1 MTFEQVVETVKQC
14 SPEQREVL
22 SDLLRRWEIE
32 SVRREIAED
41 AKKSL
46 ELFWQGGL
54 QPQSAKEAIQELR
67 EYLSGQ
73 NYVKDRQRYC
83 L

>member
-1 MTFEQVVETVKQC
+1 MAVAMTFEQVVETVRQC

-22 SDLLRRWEIE
+22 SDLMRKWNIE
-32 SVRREIAED
+32 SVRREITED

-46 ELFWQGGL
+46 ELFRQGGL

-67 EYLSGQ
+67 EHLSNQ
-73 NYVKDRQRYC
+73 E
-83 L
+83 